1 MTLEKLKYVLH
12 YKFNNSAND
21 KGFNL
26 RFNNSYELV
35 VDTDKRSVTLLDH
48 NSYARTEI
56 ILKNGSFIL
65 DKLMTTSLGVV
76 IDYIDLDLN
85 DVVFNNIDEEVDMAI
100 EHIVRYGSTATIA
113 NRYTITET
121 EDNCYRVANT
131 DDIGMTFRSLD
142 RAKEYILERF

>member
-12 YKFNNSAND
+12 YKFNNSAEQESFEIN
-21 KGFNL
+21 
-26 RFNNSYELV
+26 FNNGDKLV
-35 VDTDKRSVTLLDH
+35 VDTDIRSVTLLDH
-48 NSYARTEI
+48 NNEARTEI
-56 ILKNGSFIL
+56 ILKNSSFIL

-100 EHIVRYGSTATIA
+100 EHIVRYGNTATIA

-121 EDNCYRVANT
+121 EDNYFSISNKDGIC
-131 DDIGMTFRSLD
+131 ITFKELD
-142 RAKEYILERF
+142 KAKEYILERF

>member
-12 YKFNNSAND
+12 YKFNNSANN

-56 ILKNGSFIL
+56 ILKNSSFIL

-100 EHIVRYGSTATIA
+100 EHIVRYGNTATIA

-121 EDNCYRVANT
+121 EDNF
-131 DDIGMTFRSLD
+131 FRISNKDGICISFKELD
-142 RAKEYILERF
+142 KAKEYILERF